1 MKATDIVRSVLDV
14 IDHLEAQEEQPTE
27 VEAASPCAAE
37 PSRFKQIFSL
47 LNDPNRGYD
56 NSPDE
61 HVAPVSAVT
70 VHAGGGV
77 NGPKHSA
84 DIRVKDP
91 GAYNGS

>member
-1 MKATDIVRSVLDV
+1 MKATDIVRSVLDI
-14 IDHLEAQEEQPTE
+14 IDSLEQEKQPTE
-27 VEAASPCAAE
+27 IETVSPCDAE

-47 LNDPNRGYD
+47 LNDPDQEYD

-77 NGPKHSA
+77 NGPKNPA

-91 GAYNGS
+91 RGYE